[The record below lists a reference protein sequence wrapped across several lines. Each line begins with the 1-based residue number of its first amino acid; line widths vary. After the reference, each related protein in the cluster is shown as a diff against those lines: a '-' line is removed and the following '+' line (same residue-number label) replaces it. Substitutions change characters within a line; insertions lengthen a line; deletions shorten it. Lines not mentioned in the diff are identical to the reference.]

1 MLLVVYGFGCS
12 WFWFSL
18 EASSAIWLIVGG
30 FCGPKLGLGWF
41 FFVFR
46 FGLMVAKLFDVVF
59 KNNLVCATF

>member
-1 MLLVVYGFGCS
+1 MDVWLGCDNR
-12 WFWFSL
+12 L
-18 EASSAIWLIVGG
+18 EVSSAIWLIVGG